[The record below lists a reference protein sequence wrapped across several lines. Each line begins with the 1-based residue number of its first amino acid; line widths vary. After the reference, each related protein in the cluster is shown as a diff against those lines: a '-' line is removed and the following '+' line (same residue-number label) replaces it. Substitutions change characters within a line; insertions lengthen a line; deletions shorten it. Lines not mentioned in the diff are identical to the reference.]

1 MKDYARQCCWM
12 MAKRRWRSGHR
23 LELMIR
29 QVLFIFASVIAV
41 CSSGCQWLRWAT
53 PNVEA
58 PPGVFN
64 QSASKEEIIQ
74 RVNANSQAIRSLQAK
89 IHVRATGTPTLSG
102 DLTIEQPSRLRLQ
115 AGLLNMNNSGIDLGS
130 NDNEFWVWLK
140 TPMPGQQPAVLHAR
154 HDEYAISSAKKML
167 PIEPAWI
174 IDSMGLAYFDPRAE
188 HSGPFMRPEGSLEIR
203 SRYQS
208 ASGTMLK
215 TTIVDPRTNV
225 VIGQELYQSNIKI
238 ASSRARR
245 HQFFSQWNASV
256 PQQVEIEV
264 GMNTATPGKVVI
276 DLSRIRPNS
285 IDGSYAGLWQMPRP
299 RNINMIDIAKQ
310 GTPLAGMNE
319 TSIAKQIPNPAAAN
333 LNNSLG
339 PGRQFQRLRGEGD
352 LPPPPT
358 QAPINTPALPNPYRE
373 SRSAP
378 YQGADVGL
386 QNATYNQFEYSTPN
400 VRGFGLNRSGQP
412 PLE

>member
-1 MKDYARQCCWM
+1 M

-140 TPMPGQQPAVLHAR
+140 TPMPGQQPECYTL
-154 HDEYAISSAKKML
+154 DMTN
-167 PIEPAWI
+167 
-174 IDSMGLAYFDPRAE
+174 
-188 HSGPFMRPEGSLEIR
+188 MR
-203 SRYQS
+203 
-208 ASGTMLK
+208 
-215 TTIVDPRTNV
+215 
-225 VIGQELYQSNIKI
+225 
-238 ASSRARR
+238 
-245 HQFFSQWNASV
+245 SV
-256 PQQVEIEV
+256 PQKKCCLLNRPGSLIQWAWLILIQEL
-264 GMNTATPGKVVI
+264 NTAGRLCGQRDHLKF
-276 DLSRIRPNS
+276 DLDTNRH
-285 IDGSYAGLWQMPRP
+285 
-299 RNINMIDIAKQ
+299 
-310 GTPLAGMNE
+310 LA
-319 TSIAKQIPNPAAAN
+319 PC
-333 LNNSLG
+333 
-339 PGRQFQRLRGEGD
+339 
-352 LPPPPT
+352 
-358 QAPINTPALPNPYRE
+358 
-373 SRSAP
+373 
-378 YQGADVGL
+378 
-386 QNATYNQFEYSTPN
+386 
-400 VRGFGLNRSGQP
+400 
-412 PLE
+412 